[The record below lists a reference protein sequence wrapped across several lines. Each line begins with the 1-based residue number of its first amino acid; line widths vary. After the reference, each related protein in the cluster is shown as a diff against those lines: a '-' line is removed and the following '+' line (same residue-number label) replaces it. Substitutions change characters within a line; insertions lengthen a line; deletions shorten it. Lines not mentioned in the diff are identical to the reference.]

1 MMQLSERFV
10 HRNQM
15 QISIRYSSR
24 LETRKNHPQT
34 RIAAHENFDF
44 CLTGPYLTRRATIGR
59 LVEAAASEH
68 DAPPW
73 PLALAHRDTRS
84 IARRLGVPDAA
95 CGRYRFRF
103 KNTGGAGHIK
113 MAQLT
118 QLTIVILGSVR
129 CGLRVEVS

>member
-15 QISIRYSSR
+15 QISIVVS
-24 LETRKNHPQT
+24 EHEKNHPQT
-34 RIAAHENFDF
+34 RIAAKENFDF

-73 PLALAHRDTRS
+73 PLR
-84 IARRLGVPDAA
+84 IAIHEASRGAWPWA
-95 CGRYRFRF
+95 CRMPLGRYRFRF
-103 KNTGGAGHIK
+103 KNTGGAGH
-113 MAQLT
+113 T
-118 QLTIVILGSVR
+118 TSR
-129 CGLRVEVS
+129 WHS